1 MGVKGNIHPK
11 RESEIKKDL
20 GNRNLLVYVVSGIGV
35 GSQGVKKNKTNICQK
50 NWASDGQLSKPGKDS
65 WICIILKNYVEP

>member
-35 GSQGVKKNKTNICQK
+35 GSQGVKKIRPTFVKKIGLVMGSFQSQVRIPGF
-50 NWASDGQLSKPGKDS
+50 ASS
-65 WICIILKNYVEP
+65 